1 MDEEGLCGIHEKN
14 VRAQIIVIYKITAE
28 YTPRFYDITKAR
40 IHRTLN
46 GVLYPFATNFS

>member
-1 MDEEGLCGIHEKN
+1 MESYQIGM
-14 VRAQIIVIYKITAE
+14 RAQIIVIYKITAE
-28 YTPRFYDITKAR
+28 YTPRFYDITKAQ